1 MSASGRVSPAS
12 LLSGD
17 GKSST
22 GLNENVAALLCYILG
37 PFTWIVAL
45 IFFFIEQK
53 SKYVKFH
60 AMQALLLSA
69 IFFVLWLI
77 FMIVAGATLFL
88 GIWVVFMAI
97 EWIIFLAAVAISVI
111 CIIQAYSK
119 KDIVLPIIG
128 PIAYKIA
135 SK

>member
-1 MSASGRVSPAS
+1 MSASERVSPTS

-22 GLNENVAALLCYILG
+22 GMNENVAALLCYILG

-77 FMIVAGATLFL
+77 FLIVAGATLFL

-97 EWIIFLAAVAISVI
+97 EWIIFLAAVAISII

-119 KDIVLPIIG
+119 KDIVLPVIG